1 MSQGHSHTVANY
13 SGAFAIGIGLN
24 LVFVAVEA
32 LYGWKAGSLALIAD
46 AGHNLSDVFGLVVAW
61 WATTLGRSTP
71 TRRRTYGMR
80 RASILSALANA
91 VMLLVAIGAIAWE
104 AVGRLRQ
111 PQPVA
116 GSVVIWVAAIGILIN
131 AITALL
137 FMSGRRGDLNIRGA
151 FLHMAADAGVS
162 AGVVVA
168 GILMTVTGW
177 LWLDPA
183 VSLLI
188 VVVIAIGTW
197 GLLRD
202 SINLAMD
209 AVPEGIDPHA
219 VEQYLQSLPGVSEV
233 HDLHIWGMSTTE
245 TCLTAHLVRP
255 EVADDDALLLQAYKE
270 LHDRFHIEHPTVQ
283 IERGHG
289 PHGCRLA
296 SHAAV

>member
-1 MSQGHSHTVANY
+1 MSAGHSHGSRAYTN
-13 SGAFAIGIGLN
+13 AFAVGIGLN
-24 LVFVAVEA
+24 LVFVAAEA
-32 LYGWKAGSLALIAD
+32 LFGWRAGSLALIAD
-46 AGHNLSDVFGLVVAW
+46 AGHNLSDVFGLVLSW
-61 WATTLGRSTP
+61 WAAALGRRAP
-71 TRRRTYGMR
+71 TRLRTYGLR

-104 AVGRLRQ
+104 ALGRLTH
-111 PQPVA
+111 PSPVA
-116 GSVVIWVAAIGILIN
+116 ASVVIWVASLGIVVN
-131 AITALL
+131 ALTALL
-137 FMSGRRGDLNIRGA
+137 FMSGRRTDLNIRAA
-151 FLHMAADAGVS
+151 FVHMAADAGVS
-162 AGVVVA
+162 GGVVVA
-168 GILMTVTGW
+168 GILMILTGW

-209 AVPEGIDPHA
+209 AVPEGIDAHA
-219 VEQYLQSLPGVSEV
+219 VEKYLESLPGVSEV

-245 TCLTAHLVRP
+245 ACLTAHLVLP
-255 EVADDDALLLQAYKE
+255 KVSDDDALLLQACRD
-270 LHDRFHIEHPTVQ
+270 LHENFGIEHPTVQ